1 MMKRI
6 IILSLICTV
15 LALAIDARV
24 IRPIRPRPGQDQPGK
39 PPKLHSDKTLIILY
53 DGKSGKKSLMKAVK
67 KYGATVIYEYKTFDS
82 IAIRLPEGKNV
93 DEAKEYFEKV
103 KGVIQVNY
111 DRIMHL
117 M

>member
-6 IILSLICTV
+6 FILSLLCA
-15 LALAIDARV
+15 ALAFSIDARV
-24 IRPIRPRPGQDQPGK
+24 IRPIRPRPGQALPGK
-39 PPKLHSDKTLIILY
+39 PEKLHSDNTLIIHY

-67 KYGATVIYEYKTFDS
+67 KYGATVIYEYKTIDS
-82 IAIRLPEGKNV
+82 ISIRLPEGKNV
-93 DEAKEYFEKV
+93 DEAKEHFEKV

>member
-1 MMKRI
+1 MKRI

-39 PPKLHSDKTLIILY
+39 PPKLHSDNTLIILY

-67 KYGATVIYEYKTFDS
+67 KYFGEEVKTQCT
-82 IAIRLPEGKNV
+82 I
-93 DEAKEYFEKV
+93 KEKEV
-103 KGVIQVNY
+103 T
-111 DRIMHL
+111 DAE
-117 M
+117 

>member
-1 MMKRI
+1 
-6 IILSLICTV
+6 
-15 LALAIDARV
+15 
-24 IRPIRPRPGQDQPGK
+24 
-39 PPKLHSDKTLIILY
+39 
-53 DGKSGKKSLMKAVK
+53 MKAVK

-93 DEAKEYFEKV
+93 DEAKEHFEKV

>member
-15 LALAIDARV
+15 LVLAIDARV

-39 PPKLHSDKTLIILY
+39 PPKLHSDNTLIILY
-53 DGKSGKKSLMKAVK
+53 DGKSGKKSL
-67 KYGATVIYEYKTFDS
+67 YEYKTFDS